1 MKTRELL
8 EWFGVLF
15 CRVFELPDQF
25 SFLLHQLLES
35 VVRIIFVV
43 HAYVA
48 FALISGSEQ
57 PYLLAFVGQQ
67 RPGVVCLM
75 GACGIDAVN
84 PIHQEALLG
93 S

>member
-1 MKTRELL
+1 MKTGELL

-15 CRVFELPDQF
+15 CRVFKLSDQF
-25 SFLLHQLLES
+25 SFLLYQLFES

-43 HAYVA
+43 HAYVV

-57 PYLLAFVGQQ
+57 PHLLTFVGQQ
-67 RPGVVCLM
+67 RSGVVRLM

-84 PIHQEALLG
+84 PIH
-93 S
+93 